1 MSEVTLYLG
10 DCREWLKEISPVDT
24 VITLDT
30 LITCGSVYLILI
42 VISIVVLGVIARSA
56 QDDEEAEDGW
66 RAL

>member
-1 MSEVTLYLG
+1 M
-10 DCREWLKEISPVDT
+10 
-24 VITLDT
+24 LDT

-56 QDDEEAEDGW
+56 PEGEEAEDGW